1 MPDAA
6 GAKRRL
12 GIITAPGWMDPNAPD
27 LERLYPGKL
36 HLQQTILP
44 PPGFDYSFASIA
56 ACEPQ
61 LVVAARLLAEAGC
74 ELIIQD
80 GPGFACLIGRTPV
93 GAREAGERISEACGV
108 PVVLNAVAIL
118 DELDRLDARRV
129 AVAAPYYSAQWKAM
143 FTAFLQDGGYR
154 IEAFQT
160 FVEQGAFKDQASVNA
175 RRYRFT
181 EDEVMTSLARTR
193 DAATGAEAMIIV
205 GTGIRTAHS
214 VDRLERELGLPL
226 VPADT
231 ALYRAVQRAFGLTP
245 TAR

>member
-1 MPDAA
+1 MPDSA

-36 HLQQTILP
+36 QLQQTILP

-93 GAREAGERISEACGV
+93 GAREAGEVGV
-108 PVVLNAVAIL
+108 LKLLGVADPKSYVIVPLLVTATEAVAFLVAAVGGIAWL
-118 DELDRLDARRV
+118 RPGRLFVPRDAR
-129 AVAAPYYSAQWKAM
+129 
-143 FTAFLQDGGYR
+143 
-154 IEAFQT
+154 
-160 FVEQGAFKDQASVNA
+160 
-175 RRYRFT
+175 
-181 EDEVMTSLARTR
+181 
-193 DAATGAEAMIIV
+193 
-205 GTGIRTAHS
+205 
-214 VDRLERELGLPL
+214 
-226 VPADT
+226 
-231 ALYRAVQRAFGLTP
+231 
-245 TAR
+245 